1 MRAESHVIPKTRDI
15 CFKISEIIE
24 SHLCQPLN
32 REFGDLMGKSCLFG
46 SYLIQILGSSEWF

>member
-46 SYLIQILGSSEWF
+46 SYLIQILGSSE